1 MKYRVRMDVWC
12 DRKIDRDRV
21 EAVALAE
28 VEKVQEGKRHGWVE
42 EHKCFHDE
50 EVMRP
55 CIDQVITVIGHGG
68 KWAEARKA
76 AAEAQK

>member
-1 MKYRVRMDVWC
+1 MMYRVRMDLFT
-12 DRKIDRDRV
+12 DRKIDRDAI
-21 EAVALAE
+21 EAAALAE
-28 VEKVQEGKRHGWVE
+28 VAKVQEGKRHGWVE

-76 AAEAQK
+76 EAKK